1 MPITMNRKTANI
13 SLTCTDETI
22 TSLKDCHGQWTV
34 LYVYPKDNTPGC
46 TKESIAFNEH
56 LEAFQALNARVL
68 GVSRDSMTSHQ
79 RFIEKHGL
87 RFPLISDES
96 STLCDYLD
104 VIRSKSMYGKT
115 FLGIERS
122 TFLIDPTG
130 VLRKEWRKVKVKEH
144 AETVLAILQELSK

>member
-13 SLTCTDETI
+13 SLTCTDKKI
-22 TSLKDCHGQWTV
+22 TSLKDCHSQWLV

-56 LEAFQALNARVL
+56 LEAFQSLNARII

-79 RFIEKHGL
+79 RFIEKHDL
-87 RFPLISDES
+87 RFPLISDEA

-130 VLRKEWRKVKVKEH
+130 VLRKEWRKVKVKGH
-144 AETVLAILQELSK
+144 AETVLDVLQELSE